1 MGPSVFVTSSQGM
14 QVLLVQVLQEGGP
27 CQGPKGGP
35 CLAFRNELSEET
47 HVLMKPEA
55 LLGRGTQVESS
66 RLREPRTDLPRGS
79 QSLCIADPVHSANCL
94 GVHTVC

>member
-1 MGPSVFVTSSQGM
+1 MGKEKCCGKGDHFQGLNM
-14 QVLLVQVLQEGGP
+14 GS
-27 CQGPKGGP
+27 
-35 CLAFRNELSEET
+35 CLTLGNELSEET

-66 RLREPRTDLPRGS
+66 RLREPRTALPRGS
-79 QSLCIADPVHSANCL
+79 QSLCIADPVHSADCL

>member
-1 MGPSVFVTSSQGM
+1 M
-14 QVLLVQVLQEGGP
+14 
-27 CQGPKGGP
+27 
-35 CLAFRNELSEET
+35 
-47 HVLMKPEA
+47 LMKPEA